1 MTRTNSPAR
10 STPSSEQPSAAEP
23 PSGRQLSRAPTE
35 DPLTGHEYDGIA
47 EYDNPMPAWWRRI
60 FWATFVFSLGYVVHY
75 QLTGNGESVADGY
88 AREMRE
94 QRELIAAQ
102 SLGHEMTEE
111 GLAKLMH
118 DAALVKDGQSVFSM
132 RCVQCH
138 ADHGQGNI
146 GPNLTDDHWINGSGS
161 LMDVYEIVSNG
172 RPQRGMPTWSRVL
185 RPMEVAQVVAFVG
198 TLRNTNLPGRPPQG
212 NRITVQETAA
222 ALPATAAGPEAPNGS
237 APPAGGG

>member
-1 MTRTNSPAR
+1 MTSKPHQLSVSSGTSPM
-10 STPSSEQPSAAEP
+10 SPPNSAA
-23 PSGRQLSRAPTE
+23 SG

-75 QLTGNGESVADGY
+75 HFTGNGESVSQGY

-94 QRELIAAQ
+94 QREIEAAQ
-102 SLGHEMTEE
+102 ALGKELTED

-118 DAALVKDGQSVFSM
+118 DPALVKDGQGIFAA

-138 ADHGQGNI
+138 AERGQGNI
-146 GPNLTDDHWINGSGS
+146 GPNLTDDHWINGSGT
-161 LMDVYEIVSNG
+161 LLDLYEIVSNG
-172 RPQRGMPTWSRVL
+172 RPQRGMPTWSRML

-198 TLRNTNLPGRPPQG
+198 TLRGTNLPGK
-212 NRITVQETAA
+212 AA
-222 ALPATAAGPEAPNGS
+222 EGTALP
-237 APPAGGG
+237 